1 MKGKGSELVRP
12 RSLTNRTR
20 NADYPAFRLSGCKME
35 LHTPVVSLASTKG
48 GVGKTTLTFILASA
62 FSRRISDGAE
72 YRVACIDADP
82 RRMLET
88 IIRKSG
94 NPNILSLAA
103 DAETLLEAL
112 REGQRR
118 SRLVLIDLQ
127 GSANQTMLYAA
138 GKSDLVIIPAQP
150 SAFDVNEARTSAA
163 VVSQAADLVG
173 RDIALKV
180 ILTRTPVLKQRIT
193 QHSKVQ
199 FENAGLSVLP
209 VELVHR
215 NAFQSMT
222 YTGRE
227 PFADDPSSGAAENV
241 EAITDAV
248 ASLLGLAAWA
258 EVLA

>member
-1 MKGKGSELVRP
+1 
-12 RSLTNRTR
+12 
-20 NADYPAFRLSGCKME
+20 ME
-35 LHTPVVSLASTKG
+35 SRTPVVSLASTKG
-48 GVGKTTLTFILASA
+48 GVGKTTLSFILASA
-62 FSRRISDGAE
+62 FCRRMSGEAE

-82 RRMLET
+82 RRMLDT
-88 IIRKSG
+88 IIRRSG
-94 NPNILSLAA
+94 NPEILSLVAN
-103 DAETLLEAL
+103 AETLLDAL

-127 GSANQTMLYAA
+127 GSANQAMLYAA

-163 VVSQAADLVG
+163 VVHQAADLVG
-173 RDIALKV
+173 REIDLKV

-193 QHSKVQ
+193 QHSKAQ
-199 FENAGLSVLP
+199 FEKAGLSVPP

-222 YTGRE
+222 YTGCE
-227 PFADDPSSGAAENV
+227 PFAVDPTSGAAENV

-248 ASLLGLAAWA
+248 ASLLGLAARRA
-258 EVLA
+258 EVAA